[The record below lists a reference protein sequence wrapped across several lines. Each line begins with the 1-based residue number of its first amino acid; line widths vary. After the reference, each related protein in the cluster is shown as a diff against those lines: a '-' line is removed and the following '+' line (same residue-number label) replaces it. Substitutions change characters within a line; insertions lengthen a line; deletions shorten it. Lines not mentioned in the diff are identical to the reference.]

1 MDRLFWYL
9 SKRSLLSWPAG
20 ITMSVLLLLWWSF
33 WLSSLSFASFFCRIV
48 CSFHTSNAFHT
59 ACRVRLG
66 GEGDGNGDWPPLFWA
81 PPSVFAHFEFYF
93 SKLSITMNSISHPNS
108 MDFPPLVVV
117 VKRGDLTKWDIEQV
131 FGTITCLLNTPT
143 PNLPH
148 PPPNTEISFHRH
160 HRASLLDQHLIL
172 AHLPYLPSRP

>member
-1 MDRLFWYL
+1 MER
-9 SKRSLLSWPAG
+9 G
-20 ITMSVLLLLWWSF
+20 V
-33 WLSSLSFASFFCRIV
+33 LSSGCLRWAGTRIDKWESSCRRTTRIIPH
-48 CSFHTSNAFHT
+48 STRGSTIPFHTSNAFHT

-148 PPPNTEISFHRH
+148 PPPNTEISFHGH